1 MWYVGSMSHELHS
14 SHAEYPV
21 RLGDRGRL
29 VLPAE
34 IRRAL
39 ELEAGDELVARLD
52 DEGVRLVSRRTL
64 ARQARGSL
72 ARLAPGRDLVA
83 ELLEERRREAERE

>member
-1 MWYVGSMSHELHS
+1 M
-14 SHAEYPV
+14 

-34 IRRAL
+34 VRRTL

-52 DEGVRLVSRRTL
+52 DEGVRLVSRRSL

-72 ARLAPGRDLVA
+72 TKSAPGRDLVA
-83 ELLEERRREAERE
+83 DLLAERRAEAELE